1 MRVVLTRSL
10 GDRTPSEFA
19 SQIAASRDLAET

>member
-1 MRVVLTRSL
+1 L

-19 SQIAASRDLAET
+19 CQIALQSDLAVSPTAGNSH